1 MAGRLFVYELFNIK
15 NHDLYNSH
23 FENETGLRSNKI
35 STSNKKVQLQ
45 FIKNILT
52 IYDINFKILNQI
64 IVYCNNKQHREKFKE
79 FHSMIRMLRIS
90 DSLYNNNFG
99 LAKKLEI
106 FDKSLSKILNKN
118 NKAMRKKYHNS
129 FLKNRKKLI
138 YYLESK
144 ANENLN
150 SKDISLLTDTYESI
164 YDEHIHH
171 TKKMYDQTHDLI
183 TNISTLHMNSDIKL
197 PMRQFKQAI
206 FNYAICVNYFNIH
219 KVFELIN
226 KYIDELNIKN
236 NVNIHN
242 NIHTDIFTKKRI
254 KL

>member
-106 FDKSLSKILNKN
+106 FDKSFRIL
-118 NKAMRKKYHNS
+118 
-129 FLKNRKKLI
+129 
-138 YYLESK
+138 
-144 ANENLN
+144 
-150 SKDISLLTDTYESI
+150 
-164 YDEHIHH
+164 
-171 TKKMYDQTHDLI
+171 
-183 TNISTLHMNSDIKL
+183 
-197 PMRQFKQAI
+197 
-206 FNYAICVNYFNIH
+206 
-219 KVFELIN
+219 
-226 KYIDELNIKN
+226 
-236 NVNIHN
+236 
-242 NIHTDIFTKKRI
+242 
-254 KL
+254 